1 MGVSTASMRPGIAW
15 SGNIAASVADSEG
28 GIVADEGAVW
38 MLTDAQGTLLSVD
51 PTSNR
56 IVARIPTAPG
66 SFVPAA
72 GAGAVW
78 VTSTA
83 GNLLCR
89 VDPHS
94 REVVARIDVGPSPRF
109 LAVGEGA
116 VWTLNQGDG
125 TVSRVDP
132 QTNRLVATI
141 DVGIPRGPG
150 GDIAVGEGFV
160 WVAAK
165 NIPVTKIDP
174 ATDKVVAQFVAKG
187 GDAVRVGHG
196 AVWLCSFILQEVW
209 RVDPNF

>member
-1 MGVSTASMRPGIAW
+1 ARGVGGR
-15 SGNIAASVADSEG
+15 EG
-28 GIVADEGAVW
+28 GSVGEGGAVW
-38 MLTDAQGTLLSVD
+38 RRPAAGGTRLSVA

-56 IVARIPTAPG
+56 LAAGIQTAPG
-66 SFVPAA
+66 SFAPAA

-132 QTNRLVATI
+132 QTNRLVASI
-141 DVGIPRGPG
+141 DVGIPPRPG

-174 ATDKVVAQFVAKG
+174 ATNKVVAQFVARG